1 MSTILANIS
10 PHLPPINLNL
20 HNLNKVVLKKVELY
34 TPGYIPIFRCI
45 IAVPLHFQLSP
56 KL

>member
-45 IAVPLHFQLSP
+45 IVVPFHFQLSP